1 MSESRVTDL
10 HVFIRG
16 LGVKMGRWFPE
27 RLRALGWGFRL
38 ALLFAAVLSLPRPVA
53 SQSAVPI
60 VLFTAA
66 NCPHC
71 AQGGAFL
78 RTLANRN
85 PGIQIRE
92 YEIWGHPKN
101 VQLLLDLCRTF
112 DRETFSTPA
121 IFIDDQVWFG
131 FSDDIAREVETAV
144 GRCAVAGCQDPL
156 ARLAAPAGSPGE
168 PPPSGPEAVI
178 TLPIIG
184 PLVAED
190 LSLPLLTL
198 VFGLLDSFN
207 PCAFFVL
214 LFLLGL
220 LLHTHSRQ
228 RMLLVGG
235 TFVFFSGA
243 IYFLFMAAWLNLFL
257 LVGEMPVIT
266 ALAGLTALLVGGVNV
281 KDFFLFGRGISLSI
295 PESSKPHLFD
305 RMRRLV
311 RSTRFSTVLAG
322 TVVLAVAANSYEI
335 LCTAGFPMVYT
346 RVLTLHHLP
355 RWQFYAFLVFYNLV
369 YVLPLL
375 AIVLF
380 FTFTLGGHKLSE
392 RQGRVLKLVSGMMM
406 LLLGGALLVRPG
418 VLNSPVAAVLLLA
431 AALLGSAL
439 LLLMERAWE
448 RRPSR

>member
-1 MSESRVTDL
+1 M
-10 HVFIRG
+10 
-16 LGVKMGRWFPE
+16 
-27 RLRALGWGFRL
+27 
-38 ALLFAAVLSLPRPVA
+38 LSLPRPVA
-53 SQSAVPI
+53 SQPAVPI

-71 AQGGAFL
+71 AEGGAFL
-78 RTLANRN
+78 RTLANRHSRV
-85 PGIQIRE
+85 QIRE
-92 YEIWGHPKN
+92 YEIWGHPEN
-101 VQLLLDLCRTF
+101 VQLLLNLCRTF
-112 DRETFSTPA
+112 GRETFSTPA

-131 FSDDIAREVETAV
+131 FSDDIAREVEAAV
-144 GRCAVAGCQDPL
+144 GRCAVAGCRDPL
-156 ARLAAPAGSPGE
+156 ARLAAPAAPPGE
-168 PPPSGPEAVI
+168 PPAGPKAVI

-190 LSLPLLTL
+190 FSLPLLTL

-220 LLHTHSRQ
+220 LLHAHSRR

-257 LVGEMPVIT
+257 LVGEMPLIT
-266 ALAGLTALLVGGVNV
+266 ALAGLTALLAGGVNV
-281 KDFFLFGRGISLSI
+281 KDFFFFRRGISLSI

-311 RSTRFSTVLAG
+311 RATRLSTVLAG

-355 RWQFYAFLVFYNLV
+355 SWQFYSFLVFYNLV

-375 AIVLF
+375 AIVLL
-380 FTFTLGGHKLSE
+380 FTFTLARSQAQRTAGAGAEARLRDDDAASRGSPFGAPRCAEQPRRRRAAAGG
-392 RQGRVLKLVSGMMM
+392 RPSG
-406 LLLGGALLVRPG
+406 LG
-418 VLNSPVAAVLLLA
+418 SLA
-431 AALLGSAL
+431 ARGAGLGAAPL
-439 LLLMERAWE
+439 TL
-448 RRPSR
+448 RPSLWGVQPPGRGGGTWNRY